1 MQIEDFF
8 YQLMLAGFNIR
19 ACVSTWSR
27 WSRSQDQ
34 DQSGAKPGQA
44 CWWSYSN
51 EHYFEND
58 NDEMDRHSWKDD
70 QQIPVC
76 KSDSAAAKTNKEL
89 CKQRH
94 LVQTLLNIA
103 KCFISCEAYNWILNS
118 LYSGRH
124 AGRWQQSSLCQACT
138 FDKNSLNK
146 FWFGSI
152 V

>member
-1 MQIEDFF
+1 MKSIWYLLHKRSHTGPRVCSPPRGRARASSWEFVKCKLKTF
-8 YQLMLAGFNIR
+8 YQLILAGFNIR

-44 CWWSYSN
+44 CWWSYSTDHYFDDDN
-51 EHYFEND
+51 EHN
-58 NDEMDRHSWKDD
+58 NVVSWSVD

-103 KCFISCEAYNWILNS
+103 ICFISCEAHNWILIT
-118 LYSGRH
+118 L
-124 AGRWQQSSLCQACT
+124 
-138 FDKNSLNK
+138 
-146 FWFGSI
+146 
-152 V
+152 